1 MQNLIIPPEEVC
13 LITLHCYLG
22 TSVFAKI
29 DVFFLEKVQMAFDP
43 TPHFLHCVFFA
54 KVRKYA
60 LICVNFQ

>member
-29 DVFFLEKVQMAFDP
+29 DVFFLEKVQMAFAP
-43 TPHFLHCVFFA
+43 PPPSFSSLRFF
-54 KVRKYA
+54 RESS
-60 LICVNFQ
+60 